1 MTASPVAV
9 KRVGVGSEPEAPSTG
24 RDPAHGERYRPVRAG
39 PLLGLVSG
47 GLLVPVTVA
56 CPWIGVIV
64 VLTPLT
70 LLCCVVLPGV
80 WSASPSRRRDA
91 RVMVELL
98 PRSARRDRRP
108 AATQG

>member
-24 RDPAHGERYRPVRAG
+24 RDPAHGARYRPVRPG

-56 CPWIGVIV
+56 CPWLGVVV
-64 VLTPLT
+64 VLPPLA
-70 LLCCVVLPGV
+70 LLCCVARLGV
-80 WSASPSRRRDA
+80 GSAGPSRRRDA

-98 PRSARRDRRP
+98 LGSPRRERR
-108 AATQG
+108 